1 MCKLF
6 DLFLKVLRA
15 SRINQNTKIECYK
28 MARIRI
34 KYGQNEIEIESKDF
48 YVDNHSINEVVN
60 NLAFFVKDQNTSPLQ
75 YDHSYSQSSQ
85 STECLNML
93 EDAEIHEPEFTKPTF
108 LDKKQLRNKIKVL
121 IEDSFFDQP
130 RTVSEVVS
138 QLHEYGW
145 TAVPLDV
152 SKMLTDMAF
161 SYQLQKELRE
171 KRSYYSV
178 ASMLEVN

>member
-1 MCKLF
+1 LCKLF

-15 SRINQNTKIECYK
+15 SRINQITKIESYK
-28 MARIRI
+28 MAKIRI

-48 YVDNHSINEVVN
+48 YVDNQSANEVINKLSV
-60 NLAFFVKDQNTSPLQ
+60 FVKDYVNPSQ
-75 YDHSYSQSSQ
+75 YGYVQPSQGM
-85 STECLNML
+85 ECLNMFK
-93 EDAEIHEPEFTKPTF
+93 DAEVHEPEFIGPTF

-121 IEDSFFDQP
+121 VEDSFFDQP

-145 TAVPLDV
+145 AAVPLDV
-152 SKMLTDMAF
+152 SKVLTDMAF

-178 ASMLEVN
+178 AQMLEVN

>member
-1 MCKLF
+1 
-6 DLFLKVLRA
+6 
-15 SRINQNTKIECYK
+15 

-34 KYGQNEIEIESKDF
+34 KYDQNEIEIESKDF
-48 YVDNHSINEVVN
+48 YVDNQSVSEVIN
-60 NLAFFVKDQNTSPLQ
+60 NLSVFVKDYGTNTLQ
-75 YDHSYSQSSQ
+75 YDYSYSQPTQ
-85 STECLNML
+85 GTECLNML
-93 EDAEIHEPEFTKPTF
+93 EEAEIHEPEFTKPTF

-152 SKMLTDMAF
+152 SKVLTDMAF
-161 SYQLQKELRE
+161 NYQLQKELRE

-178 ASMLEVN
+178 AKMLEVN